1 MWTLPQEEAN
11 MDLDKLVKVMGY
23 TASPNDGEVLNA
35 IRIANGILN
44 SANITW
50 EQFIAQK
57 TIIVQEVM
65 NTAQASAQVKTGN
78 NPEIEKM
85 LVACLHNIRSG
96 SGLKFVQS
104 LADWYKAKGFLTQKQ
119 KDALERWY
127 DNI

>member
-1 MWTLPQEEAN
+1 
-11 MDLDKLVKVMGY
+11 MDLKKLVKVMGY

-57 TIIVQEVM
+57 TIVVQEISPGNM
-65 NTAQASAQVKTGN
+65 QIKTEEKN
-78 NPEIEKM
+78 SEIEKM
-85 LVACLHNIRSG
+85 FTICLQKIRSE
-96 SGLKFVQS
+96 SGLKFMQS
-104 LADWYKAKGFLTQKQ
+104 LADWYKTKGYLTSKQ

-127 DNI
+127 DNV